1 MSSRSDTMKFGII
14 LLTGPYQHEGADTAY
29 HFAKASLARGHEIAG
44 IFLYTDGVYVTNKNI
59 VSPGQRNIARM
70 FEELGL
76 RSKVV
81 ACGTCAKYRGM
92 KGDMLS
98 PGIKM
103 GGMGALVHLI
113 QECDRVLV
121 FGGG

>member
-1 MSSRSDTMKFGII
+1 MKLGII

-29 HFAKASLARGHEIAG
+29 HFAKAALARGHELVG
-44 IFLYTDGVYVTNKNI
+44 VFLYTDGVYVTNRHI
-59 VSPGQRNIARM
+59 VSPGQRNIAQM

-76 RSKVV
+76 RTKVV
-81 ACGTCAKYRGM
+81 ACGTCAKFRGM
-92 KGDMLS
+92 RTEMLS
-98 PGIKM
+98 PNLKM

-113 QECDRVLV
+113 QVCDRILV